1 LYSDNTIQ
9 VFYNTIKKVD
19 IQLQKGV
26 LLTVEHQALQTKLR
40 ADYNKKAK
48 SRKSTHKGG
57 ASAPVSQLRTEI
69 KAKEEADRAEELR
82 KAQKKLTQAMNK
94 AKKELKDAGIQA
106 RKDERARTDKLK
118 EIYARGDLPPPELL
132 FPIREPDKN
141 PTVVEQARLLE
152 DFYPELVQQIKE
164 LKAQQEH
171 PAQLDLY
178 ADNDDD
184 DDDDDVVINTI
195 AVIYKKD
202 EVVDFID
209 SSPPL
214 PEYVDSSDAESIDSI
229 RRNADFVA
237 F

>member
-9 VFYNTIKKVD
+9 VFHNTIKKVD
-19 IQLQKGV
+19 MQLQKGV

-57 ASAPVSQLRTEI
+57 ASAPVSQLQTEI
-69 KAKEEADRAEELR
+69 KAKEEADRAEELW
-82 KAQKKLTQAMNK
+82 KAKKKLTQTMNK

-132 FPIREPDKN
+132 YPIREPDKN

-164 LKAQQEH
+164 LEARQEY

-178 ADNDDD
+178 ADDNDNDDI
-184 DDDDDVVINTI
+184 VINTT
-195 AVIYKKD
+195 AVIYEKD

-209 SSPPL
+209 SSPPP
-214 PEYVDSSDAESIDSI
+214 PEYADSSDAESIDSI

>member
-1 LYSDNTIQ
+1 
-9 VFYNTIKKVD
+9 
-19 IQLQKGV
+19 
-26 LLTVEHQALQTKLR
+26 
-40 ADYNKKAK
+40 
-48 SRKSTHKGG
+48 
-57 ASAPVSQLRTEI
+57 
-69 KAKEEADRAEELR
+69 
-82 KAQKKLTQAMNK
+82 MNK

-106 RKDERARTDKLK
+106 QKDERARTDKLK
-118 EIYARGDLPPPELL
+118 EIYARGDFPPPELL

-164 LKAQQEH
+164 LEARQEY

-178 ADNDDD
+178 ADDNDNDDI
-184 DDDDDVVINTI
+184 VINTT
-195 AVIYKKD
+195 AVIYEKD

-214 PEYVDSSDAESIDSI
+214 PEYADSSDAESIDSI

>member
-1 LYSDNTIQ
+1 
-9 VFYNTIKKVD
+9 
-19 IQLQKGV
+19 
-26 LLTVEHQALQTKLR
+26 
-40 ADYNKKAK
+40 
-48 SRKSTHKGG
+48 
-57 ASAPVSQLRTEI
+57 
-69 KAKEEADRAEELR
+69 
-82 KAQKKLTQAMNK
+82 MNK

-118 EIYARGDLPPPELL
+118 EIYARGDLPPLELL
-132 FPIREPDKN
+132 CPIREPDKN

-164 LKAQQEH
+164 LEARQEL

-178 ADNDDD
+178 AD

-202 EVVDFID
+202 KVVDLID
-209 SSPPL
+209 SSPP
-214 PEYVDSSDAESIDSI
+214 PTEYVDSSDAESIDSI